1 MDAPVNGYDKI
12 HSGHYVLLTV
22 KDSGTGINPEEIK
35 RIFEPFYTSK
45 IMGRS
50 GTGLGMSV
58 VWGTVQDHN
67 GYIHVDSS
75 PGKGTE
81 FWLYFPAT
89 RMDITDRAETIAV
102 KDYMGNGE
110 TILVIDDVKEQREI
124 AQNILERLNYRVI
137 TVSSGEK
144 AIEFMTNNPAD
155 LLLLDMIMDP
165 GIDGLETY
173 IQILNLHP
181 KQKAVIA
188 SGFSDDDRVKQA
200 QRLGAG
206 EYVKKPYTFEK
217 IGLAVKKELIRTI

>member
-1 MDAPVNGYDKI
+1 
-12 HSGHYVLLTV
+12 
-22 KDSGTGINPEEIK
+22 
-35 RIFEPFYTSK
+35 
-45 IMGRS
+45 MGRS

-75 PGKGTE
+75 PGNGTE
-81 FWLYFPAT
+81 FQLYFPAT
-89 RMDITDRAETIAV
+89 RRDHPDEKEPESVQGYT
-102 KDYMGNGE
+102 GNGE
-110 TILVIDDVKEQREI
+110 TILVIDDVKEQRII
-124 AQNILERLNYRVI
+124 AQIILERLNYNVK

-144 AIEFMTNNPAD
+144 AIEFMTNHSSD

-173 IQILNLHP
+173 MKILQLHP
-181 KQKAVIA
+181 GQKAVVA
-188 SGFSDDDRVKQA
+188 SGFSDNGRVKQA

-217 IGLAVKKELIRTI
+217 IGMAVKKELERKT